1 MVGESGGNKFFFCRL
16 DTRCPTAGDM
26 LCETR
31 TTLEDG
37 LKSAV
42 EQKTVGSVGSAGR
55 TAERKPLPEL
65 LKVFRG
71 DASSRSR

>member
-1 MVGESGGNKFFFCRL
+1 M
-16 DTRCPTAGDM
+16 DTRCPNAGDI

-55 TAERKPLPEL
+55 TAEGEPLSEL
-65 LKVFRG
+65 LEVFRR
-71 DASSRSR
+71 DAES